1 MQLNTR
7 EVAGMAQDSGLRTYR
22 DAVAIVTGAA
32 SGIGCALSRQLAQRG
47 AHVVLADLQDDVAEQ
62 VAAEIRQAGGSAE
75 SRQLNVTDFEA
86 VAALVNDVAKSRG
99 RLDYIFNNAGI
110 AVLGE
115 AKNYEIR
122 NWNSVLDVNL
132 RGVIHGVQTAYQVM
146 IPQGFGHIVNT
157 ASITGLVPMT
167 GLLSYATTKHA
178 VVGLS
183 NALRVEAEELGIRV
197 TVLCPGAIETA
208 IVGGGKFGQDL
219 RPVSKEVQRQLWER
233 LHPISAEECARQ
245 ALEAVARNK
254 AIAVIP
260 KWWKGIWR
268 LYRLSPNL
276 GLRLARKY
284 HQEGRKNAEKLR
296 AAATQ

>member
-1 MQLNTR
+1 
-7 EVAGMAQDSGLRTYR
+7 MATDSRLRTYR

-32 SGIGCALSRQLAQRG
+32 SGIGRALSRDLAQRG
-47 AHVVLADLQDDVAEQ
+47 AQVVLADLQEDAAEQ

-75 SRQLNVTDFEA
+75 SRKLNVTDFEA
-86 VAALVNDVAKSRG
+86 VTALVHDVAKTRG

-115 AKNYEIR
+115 AKKYEIG
-122 NWNSVLDVNL
+122 NWNRVLDVNL
-132 RGVIHGVQTAYQVM
+132 HGVIHGVQAAYQVM
-146 IPQGFGHIVNT
+146 ISQGFGHIVNT

-167 GLLSYATTKHA
+167 GLLSYATAKHA

-208 IVGGGKFGQDL
+208 IVSGGKFGEDL
-219 RPVSKEVQRQLWER
+219 RPVSQDIQRQLWER

-245 ALEAVARNK
+245 ALDAVARNK

-284 HQEGRKNAEKLR
+284 HQEGRKHAEKLT
-296 AAATQ
+296 AAAAK

>member
-1 MQLNTR
+1 
-7 EVAGMAQDSGLRTYR
+7 MAKDSQLRTYR

-32 SGIGCALSRQLAQRG
+32 SGIGRALSRNLAQRG
-47 AHVVLADLQDDVAEQ
+47 AHVVLADLQDDVAQQ
-62 VAAEIRQAGGSAE
+62 VAAEIRGAGGSAE
-75 SRQLNVTDFEA
+75 SRPLNVTDFDA
-86 VAALVNDVAKSRG
+86 VSALVNDVAKARG

-115 AKNYEIR
+115 AKNYEIGSWKR
-122 NWNSVLDVNL
+122 VLDVNL
-132 RGVIHGVQTAYQVM
+132 HGVIHGVQAAYQVM

-167 GLLSYATTKHA
+167 GLLSYATAKHA

-183 NALRVEAEELGIRV
+183 NALRVEAEELGINV

-208 IVGGGKFGQDL
+208 IVSGGKFGQDL
-219 RPVSKEVQRQLWER
+219 RPVSQDIQRQLWER

-245 ALEAVARNK
+245 ALDAVARNK

-260 KWWKGIWR
+260 KWWKGLWR

-276 GLRLARKY
+276 GLRVARKY
-284 HQEGRKNAEKLR
+284 HREGRKHAEKLT
-296 AAATQ
+296 AAAAK